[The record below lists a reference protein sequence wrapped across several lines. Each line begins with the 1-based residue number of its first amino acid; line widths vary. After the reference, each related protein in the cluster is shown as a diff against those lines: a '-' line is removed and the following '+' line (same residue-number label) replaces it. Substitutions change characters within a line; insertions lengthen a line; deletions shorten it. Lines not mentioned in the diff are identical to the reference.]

1 MAPSVLGLGV
11 PASSPLVPDHLREP
25 LGKALENLEAQM
37 NASPYD
43 WEFLDVGPDMD
54 FEVLVR
60 KLREKKWD
68 AVMVGMG
75 LRTMN
80 DITPFFERIINTI
93 HKQLP
98 DAKFAFNA
106 AIDKTLEACKR
117 VLEEP

>member
-80 DITPFFERIINTI
+80 DITPFFEKIINTI

>member
-43 WEFLDVGPDMD
+43 WEFLDAGPDMD

-60 KLREKKWD
+60 KLREE
-68 AVMVGMG
+68 VGRVG

-80 DITPFFERIINTI
+80 DITPFFEKIINTI